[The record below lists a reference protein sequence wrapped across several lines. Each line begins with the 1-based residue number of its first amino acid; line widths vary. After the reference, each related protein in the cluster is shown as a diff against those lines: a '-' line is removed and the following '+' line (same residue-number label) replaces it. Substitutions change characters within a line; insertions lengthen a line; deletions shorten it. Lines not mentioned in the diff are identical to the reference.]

1 MRKFWLLLT
10 TNIRITFSP
19 QRFFSRS
26 NKPIS
31 KGKCVL
37 YTILMLYIFVNFMAM
52 SFGFYYLLGNSLSE
66 ANLTDLLIYLSLT
79 AYTVLILVLSLFSAS
94 GYLFKAKDLPLMLS
108 LPVSHFTVLA
118 VKFFLQYIYEL
129 IFAVFVLVPAF
140 YYYFYFA
147 SFTAVGI
154 IIAVICFFAAPLI
167 PMSLGSLL
175 SYFIGLL
182 TRRLRRKNLFSILL
196 SLVFLIAWMF
206 ISQNSASII
215 KYIYANG
222 AQLKDAIAKYYLP
235 SSWLLGAVNGS
246 ILEFLL
252 FIAINLAV
260 MFLVFAVISKKYAEI
275 IAILNTSGVRKK
287 ARLDRLGSQNNSAL
301 GAMIQKELSMYFNSA
316 IYVLNTLIGSILL
329 LIASIALMFFDISS
343 FLAGAQE
350 SDVGQIALFAIA
362 GISAFMPSI
371 SPTTASV
378 ISLEG
383 KRLWIYKSLPAE
395 TKDILKAKT
404 AVNMIVNAPAVVL
417 ADMLFC
423 IKLGLSVLDYLLLV
437 ALGVTFI
444 VLFSLTGILINLA
457 KPKLDFDNEVIVIKQ
472 SMSVFIQSFLS
483 MGVAAAVFLIY
494 LFSGVSNFY
503 LFALSIFIIVW
514 AVIALL
520 VYKLFSWGVE
530 RFNRLDA

>member
-1 MRKFWLLLT
+1 MRIIHHSDAVYIRKFHGDVVRFLLSAGQLT
-10 TNIRITFSP
+10 VRSELNRPADLSFLNRLYGIDTGAFAFLRQRIPVQSEGFALDAVAS
-19 QRFFSRS
+19 
-26 NKPIS
+26 
-31 KGKCVL
+31 GK
-37 YTILMLYIFVNFMAM
+37 
-52 SFGFYYLLGNSLSE
+52 SFYGTGGK
-66 ANLTDLLIYLSLT
+66 
-79 AYTVLILVLSLFSAS
+79 VLS
-94 GYLFKAKDLPLMLS
+94 
-108 LPVSHFTVLA
+108 A
-118 VKFFLQYIYEL
+118 VYIYDL

-301 GAMIQKELSMYFNSA
+301 GAMIQKELSMYS
-316 IYVLNTLIGSILL
+316 T
-329 LIASIALMFFDISS
+329 
-343 FLAGAQE
+343 
-350 SDVGQIALFAIA
+350 
-362 GISAFMPSI
+362 
-371 SPTTASV
+371 
-378 ISLEG
+378 
-383 KRLWIYKSLPAE
+383 R
-395 TKDILKAKT
+395 
-404 AVNMIVNAPAVVL
+404 
-417 ADMLFC
+417 
-423 IKLGLSVLDYLLLV
+423 
-437 ALGVTFI
+437 
-444 VLFSLTGILINLA
+444 
-457 KPKLDFDNEVIVIKQ
+457 Q
-472 SMSVFIQSFLS
+472 SMCSTRSS
-483 MGVAAAVFLIY
+483 
-494 LFSGVSNFY
+494 
-503 LFALSIFIIVW
+503 ALYCF
-514 AVIALL
+514 
-520 VYKLFSWGVE
+520 
-530 RFNRLDA
+530 